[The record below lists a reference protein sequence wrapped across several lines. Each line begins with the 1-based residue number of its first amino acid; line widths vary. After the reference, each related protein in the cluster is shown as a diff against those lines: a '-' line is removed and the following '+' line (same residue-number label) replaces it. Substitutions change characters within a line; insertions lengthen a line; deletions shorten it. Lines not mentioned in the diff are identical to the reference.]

1 MAQHERGAIGH
12 HAPMG
17 QLVHHQA
24 LGLYVMHLTHALQA
38 SLKRIDPQAYGAG
51 TYWCVGATGFDLR
64 K

>member
-12 HAPMG
+12 CAPMG

-38 SLKRIDPQAYGAG
+38 SLKRIDPQAHGAG
-51 TYWCVGATGFDLR
+51 THRRVCTTGFDLC